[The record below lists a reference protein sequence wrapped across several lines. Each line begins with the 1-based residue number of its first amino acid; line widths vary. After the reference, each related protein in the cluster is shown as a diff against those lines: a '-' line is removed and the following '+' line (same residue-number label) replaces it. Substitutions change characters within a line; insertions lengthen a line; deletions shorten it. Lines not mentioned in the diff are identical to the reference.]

1 MWILE
6 WGDATN
12 QTSGQW
18 NHEEHDSSEKA
29 LDAAKTKI
37 GMGLISHAIHSE
49 AGVLWMSAEELL
61 DAIEVDE
68 PATQT

>member
-12 QTSGQW
+12 QVNGQW
-18 NHEEHDSSEKA
+18 NHEEHESSETA

-37 GMGLISHAIHSE
+37 GMGLIAHAIHSE
-49 AGVLWMSAEELL
+49 AGVLWMSSEELL
-61 DAIEVDE
+61 TAAEAGE
-68 PATQT
+68 A